1 MKSTFA
7 GSGVARLREAVR
19 SVEESFLQR
28 TDTGPILRV
37 MSTDPGKITGVSVFW
52 YGRQKGRWVAFAW
65 AETLLA
71 GDENKQVRDLVSL
84 AQILLDC
91 GPTDFVI
98 EDFRVLKISMEASF
112 LSPVRIGRKFEW
124 ELVRD
129 PSFWFHAFAVQF
141 VFSAE
146 MASMLDPR
154 LKALGFFTPGP
165 DHRRDATRHN
175 LLHSRSLNNGSVKR
189 NSVEQIALKRFSG
202 GQPFRKSPSLRGGPV
217 RPAAGVSLRKKVRRR
232 VSL

>member
-7 GSGVARLREAVR
+7 GSGVLGLLGAVR
-19 SVEESFLQR
+19 TVEEAFLQR

-52 YGRQKGRWVAFAW
+52 YGRLQNRWKAFAW

-71 GDENKQVRDLVSL
+71 GDENQQVRDLISV
-84 AQILLDC
+84 AQLLLDS

-98 EDFRVLKISMEASF
+98 EDFRVLKISMEKSF
-112 LSPVRIGRKFEW
+112 LSPVRIGQKLEW

-129 PSFWFHAFAVQF
+129 PSFWFHAFAVQY

-146 MASMLDPR
+146 MASMKDPR
-154 LKALGFFTPGP
+154 LKSLGFFTKGP

-175 LLHSRSLNNGSVKR
+175 LLHSRSLNNGSAKR
-189 NSVEQIALKRFSG
+189 NSVEKIALQRFSG
-202 GQPFRKSPSLRGGPV
+202 REPFRKSPSLRSKS
-217 RPAAGVSLRKKVRRR
+217 RASPAVESLRKTKRRR
-232 VSL
+232 VAL